1 MDTFILRIQRE
12 SGGVCGIGLSTEVSI
27 DGANKRN
34 FKAGDIQEYELPRK
48 MTTIRLYNSVPV
60 GKDMEAS
67 FMVNPDNHKIVV
79 VTFCYK
85 MNPKYLL
92 PFGAFRH
99 PQFLFDHQIHFND
112 MGAKPSYVAT
122 PPQGQPATP
131 PTQPTQPAAQ
141 PTPQPAQPTQA
152 TAQPAAQSNITEPKD
167 FKFCTECGTKNKREA
182 KFCIGCGNP
191 FQM

>member
-12 SGGVCGIGLSTEVSI
+12 SGGVCGIGLSTEVTI
-27 DGANKRN
+27 DGANKRT

-48 MTTIRLYNSVPV
+48 MVTIRLYNSVPV

-67 FMVNPDNHKIVV
+67 FMVNPENHRIVV

-99 PQFLFDHQIHFND
+99 PQFLFDHQIFYND
-112 MGAKPSYVAT
+112 MGAQPSYAT
-122 PPQGQPATP
+122 APPQGQPSS
-131 PTQPTQPAAQ
+131 QPVQPKPAAAQ
-141 PTPQPAQPTQA
+141 PTPQPAQPTQ
-152 TAQPAAQSNITEPKD
+152 TASQPTSQSSASVSQE

-182 KFCIGCGNP
+182 KFCIGCGHP
-191 FQM
+191 F

>member
-12 SGGVCGIGLSTEVSI
+12 SGGVCGIGLSTEVTI

-48 MTTIRLYNSVPV
+48 MVTIRLYNSVPV

-67 FMVNPDNHKIVV
+67 FMVNPENHKIVV

-99 PQFLFDHQIHFND
+99 PQFLFDHQIFYND
-112 MGAKPSYVAT
+112 MGAQPSYAT
-122 PPQGQPATP
+122 APPQGQPST
-131 PTQPTQPAAQ
+131 
-141 PTPQPAQPTQA
+141 QPAQPKPAATQP
-152 TAQPAAQSNITEPKD
+152 AQPAQTASQPTSQSSASVAQE
-167 FKFCTECGTKNKREA
+167 FKFCTECGAKNKREA
-182 KFCIGCGNP
+182 KFCMCCGHP
-191 FQM
+191 F